1 MSTVRAS
8 RGTPSPAASPAA
20 LAPAALAPA
29 ALARAVLAAAVL
41 GATVVLLGLSPHIA
55 TRAAEPPPAPA
66 TPPSPASAA
75 VSSPSPAPAPGTAP
89 APICPEPYFKIRE
102 ISYFRGVFAP
112 PTEVLSMTVCEK
124 AGGALLVMK
133 RNADTVEAYVCG
145 FENRF
150 SGPELETEL
159 ATSSVEAVAEK
170 RVPTCPLDGTREA
183 RVEGPPGKRT
193 LIVGCAASIPPRSW
207 CVEPRAIPGPYG
219 RGCITSTCPAGT
231 DHIAFRGSAGAC
243 IACPAGKVDLAE
255 TAIRNPDSFSMA
267 GGLPFVS
274 PASVTWI
281 CKARASVACR
291 PAPAR

>member
-41 GATVVLLGLSPHIA
+41 AATVLLLGLWPHIA
-55 TRAAEPPPAPA
+55 TRAAEPPP
-66 TPPSPASAA
+66 
-75 VSSPSPAPAPGTAP
+75 AP